1 MRPATRVMAILLFL
15 CARADGAAPADTWIR
30 AAELRETVRGAL
42 TAHLAGGNEEMEIV
56 FRAVPDSIAVPSAD
70 YDLRIHLTEPG
81 RLKGVTGIAVDVET
95 GGQTLRRIAMTVVIR
110 TYAKVP
116 VAARMLPRH
125 TTPAPEDLRLV
136 RMETTCLQ
144 RSVVEQQILVALR
157 TKRIVQPGSILFGDL
172 FEPVPLV
179 LQGDHVKVHVRSG
192 HVRLSVDG
200 VARED
205 GVLGDYIYVRVPGH
219 GDRLRAR
226 VADARTVAVTL
237 E

>member
-1 MRPATRVMAILLFL
+1 MRPATRFVAILLFVS
-15 CARADGAAPADTWIR
+15 AQADGGALAGTWIR

-42 TAHLAGGNEEMEIV
+42 TAHLAGGSEETEIV

-70 YDLRIHLTEPG
+70 YTLRVQLTEPG
-81 RLKGVTGIAVDVET
+81 RLKGVVGIAVDIET
-95 GGQTLRRIAMTVVIR
+95 GGQTTRRLAMTVVIR

-116 VAARMLPRH
+116 VAARILSRH
-125 TTPAPEDLRLV
+125 ATPAPDDVRVV
-136 RMETTCLQ
+136 RMETTLLQ
-144 RSVVEQQILVALR
+144 RTVVAQELLVTLR
-157 TKRIVQPGSILFGDL
+157 SKRIVQLGSILFEDL

-179 LQGDHVKVHVRSG
+179 LQGDRVKVHVRSG
-192 HVRLSVDG
+192 NVRLSVDG

-205 GVLGDYIYVRVPGH
+205 GVQGKYISVRVPGH

-226 VADARTVAVTL
+226 VDDAGTVAVIL